1 MRRSDWPYI
10 VLTLA
15 VFAISGGL
23 FYSMGKRDGSFD
35 IPPSAEGPLVVVP
48 LDEEADALIEELAR
62 KEDELAKSKTEIEA
76 LSKQVE
82 GLQRTTEIL
91 KKSAALLGEQK
102 ATAQRFYA
110 MEMERSASLLSSVN
124 SLEQTIT
131 LLKEDMAARDESIA
145 ALEERL
151 ATDGA
156 PASILALDEKEEAL
170 ESAASGSI
178 QFVTVEDEP
187 DNDADQSVKT
197 GLEAY
202 KEGRY
207 EEAFEVWLPL
217 AKKGVRRAQFYVG
230 GLYHEGRGVPSDKV
244 AAHYWLSLSDQAGY
258 HRSRDLLKE
267 VAAGMSEDELDA
279 AEKLLKAKLESE
291 ETAN

>member
-23 FYSMGKRDGSFD
+23 FYSIGKRDGYRD
-35 IPPSAEGPLVVVP
+35 IPPVAEGPIVVVP

-62 KEDELAKSKTEIEA
+62 KEDELAESRSEVDA
-76 LSKQVE
+76 LSNRVE
-82 GLQRTTEIL
+82 SLQRTTEIL
-91 KKSAALLGEQK
+91 KESTAMLGEQK

-110 MEMERSASLLSSVN
+110 MEMERSASLLGSVN
-124 SLEQTIT
+124 SLERTIA
-131 LLKEDMAARDESIA
+131 LLKEDVTARDESIA
-145 ALEERL
+145 ALEARL
-151 ATDGA
+151 SSEGA
-156 PASILALDEKEEAL
+156 PASILALDAKEEPD
-170 ESAASGSI
+170 EASSSDSI
-178 QFVTVEDEP
+178 QFVTVEDES
-187 DNDADQSVKT
+187 DGSADQSIDT

-202 KEGRY
+202 KDGRY

-244 AAHYWLSLSDQAGY
+244 TAHYWLSLSDKAGY
-258 HRSRDLLKE
+258 HRSRALLNE

-279 AEKLLKAKLESE
+279 AEKLLKARLESDK
-291 ETAN
+291 TTN